1 MADVERT
8 LVSKALQGGSLS
20 EVVAKG
26 IKPDH
31 FVDPDIREIFEYAMD
46 FHRQYGDPPTV
57 GAVKLEFPKF
67 KPVIDKNPLGYHL
80 DRFDLKVKERVAIDS
95 VRDFVTSIED
105 PRELKDIE
113 LRAFEMARD
122 LAEVLP
128 TPKASYFGRDALKR
142 KHEYHERKKE
152 GKIRGIL
159 LGIPS
164 IDEVLL
170 GLKPGQL
177 ATIVAYMGVG
187 KSILMAYMAYMA
199 YLQGKT
205 SLMISLEMD
214 ASEVMERIDV
224 LASNVRSRALM
235 ALELNAGEEQKWYDV
250 LERAHADQHERDI
263 IIRDDIRDCTVD
275 HVFAETS
282 RFKPD
287 LVFVDYLELMSVPR
301 SQGGQSQGWE
311 KVSAAGM
318 GLKQN
323 ARLLRIPHVTAAQ
336 LNREGGRDRTT
347 LANVSHQ
354 SIGKHSDIMLG
365 LQQDEEQEDQQ
376 EMEILSLKVRRGP
389 KPHATM
395 RWGLDTMEIHEQ
407 GLSERFPK
415 RASLSK
421 KQRALATEVSVRST
435 TEGKTNPWKKR
446 LGTAKS
452 NPWSAKAKVAA

>member
-8 LVSKALQGGSLS
+8 LVSKALQSGGLS
-20 EVVAKG
+20 ELVAKG

-31 FVDPDIREIFEYAMD
+31 FADPDIRDVFEYAME
-46 FHRQYGDPPTV
+46 FHREYGDPPTV

-80 DRFDLKVKERVAIDS
+80 DRFDLKVKERVAIDH
-95 VRDFVTSIED
+95 VREFANSIED
-105 PRELKDIE
+105 PQELKNIE

-128 TPKASYFGRDALKR
+128 TPRASFFGRDAMKR
-142 KHEYHERKKE
+142 KHAYHERKKE
-152 GKIRGIL
+152 GNIRGIL

-187 KSILMAYMAYMA
+187 KSILMAYIAYMA

-205 SLMISLEMD
+205 SLIISLEMD
-214 ASEVMERIDV
+214 ESEVMERIDV

-235 ALELNAGEEQKWYDV
+235 ALELNAGEEKKWYDV
-250 LERAHADQHERDI
+250 LEKAHAAQHERDI

-275 HVFAETS
+275 HVFAEAS

-336 LNREGGRDRTT
+336 LNREGGRDKVT
-347 LANVSHQ
+347 LANVGHQ

-376 EMEILSLKVRRGP
+376 EMEVRSLKVRRGP
-389 KPHATM
+389 KPHTTM
-395 RWGLDTMEIHEQ
+395 RWQLDTMDIHEK

-421 KQRALATEVSVRST
+421 KQRERETEVAIRAT
-435 TEGKTNPWKKR
+435 IEGKVNPWKKK
-446 LGTAKS
+446 LGTAKE
-452 NPWSAKAKVAA
+452 NPWKKKIAA